1 MNCCGCFVVC
11 TDGAVRL
18 SGGLTESEGTVEI
31 CFDNLWGLVAQSKWN
46 ASNAEVTCREL
57 GYFPQGV

>member
-1 MNCCGCFVVC
+1 MFLTVC

-31 CFDNLWGLVAQSKWN
+31 CSDNLGGLGISVLKVHMYN
-46 ASNAEVTCREL
+46 
-57 GYFPQGV
+57 

>member
-1 MNCCGCFVVC
+1 MKNVAFVWEIVMHSWVFLTVC

-31 CFDNLWGLVAQSKWN
+31 FSDNFWGL
-46 ASNAEVTCREL
+46 
-57 GYFPQGV
+57 GVSVLKVHMYN